1 MKSDVDVFLSMLQA
15 AVDERV
21 LSAAV
26 DINGKLKLNA
36 VSNDIL
42 NVQRVD
48 ESIWYDALELSF
60 NSGDRASILNIH
72 NIDILQYITNNAVVV
87 NIDSKSEIDIGL
99 NLKPDKLHTYLKTD
113 VDVFFYVVYNLVSID
128 EF

>member
-48 ESIWYDALELSF
+48 ESI
-60 NSGDRASILNIH
+60 
-72 NIDILQYITNNAVVV
+72 
-87 NIDSKSEIDIGL
+87 
-99 NLKPDKLHTYLKTD
+99 
-113 VDVFFYVVYNLVSID
+113 
-128 EF
+128 